1 MADGNQQDAQE
12 FLVCLLGHLSN
23 RLTREPKTSDESL
36 ILSPRSHAWLSN
48 LFQRNDNG
56 AHGKIAVPFCA
67 EDSNGRHDRLVAT
80 EWWLSITTGN
90 YQWKKLSHNVDFPV
104 YGLDLHDLLA
114 SIDGA
119 HNDSEVCSDRCSVDA
134 LTRNE
139 LNIPLT
145 SASRTCA
152 KYDLYAVVHHS
163 GHGIG
168 SGHYT
173 AQFRRPDENYWWNA
187 DDAVVTPLNEDDI
200 SPSSAAYLLFYAVDG
215 ENVKLPE
222 SDGEITGVFVN
233 LAMDEQEQKRLESVS
248 FYVEDED
255 SGLAL
260 LIETESQTQRDQWV
274 TFLGELLPKEAEET
288 FNEQESDDKQET
300 GEDVVEELESLH
312 LPASRSSISMR
323 SLLHQ
328 GKSENLIEDGD
339 PFGLLSLTTSALSS
353 MTPMDEQESVIK
365 TSNAAPGMFAM
376 DHFEL
381 AEGNGEG
388 DIEDMGDGETSV
400 ANTDSDYAA
409 DTAVDP
415 SLLSSGRGQQ
425 TPCRE
430 RSNSN
435 VTDPL
440 SSSMVKE
447 PTTSTRSRRH
457 SLGAVFGSSPQPT
470 NGCLRCNKRFGR
482 LIHTPKVCASCS
494 HRFCRDHCNQW
505 TALTSPESIT
515 LPIRD
520 MVGSQVGARDVPASE
535 LKRVCMDCL
544 VRQQLL
550 TSLQEAGV
558 YYASAVDEAGGLSR
572 LVRWKYFDQGPKYE
586 IECHIRARSLGP
598 LSLLSAMFKYRQQP
612 FMFVVVL
619 AQLVHNVENC
629 MDTMDFYWPQFLQ
642 WGFVNLPDASPSVRA
657 FYLFFLAATARRSVH
672 LAVKAT
678 WECIAAH
685 WDAMAGGFYTRGNG
699 IVVMLFFVTNVNF
712 GEPRSVLPQLLFPQ
726 SPLHQRESLEK
737 LLEQLYEFVR
747 RAYAASQRESPFFEW
762 LLARSKEETVV
773 SSRNVQKQLR
783 VGDGF
788 LDPSGTQH
796 LVEAKQRMWNKPAQ
810 HIFSDEVRLVRF
822 LVDLCTYLKEN
833 ISEPSLR
840 KKQLP
845 ALLQEMLRG
854 KHIRPEAALP
864 LSGAMG
870 HPHRVVN
877 VLTNE
882 GTVFSTKARAPTLVF
897 FEIIASSLGCDGES
911 RELDSRPNHD
921 SEVDALVDAAVKMDL
936 LEPEQQEIL
945 NYLDGETV
953 GTYVADL
960 IPVSRNDSQAS
971 LRSSISEDLDRL
983 STVLPA
989 GCTPLGEKTGFSDES
1004 DGFEAEEVSGGDGTD
1019 TRDSLDS
1026 GNSSQV
1032 AKCPFF
1038 GERFADTQK
1047 RIHEESTFSRFDG
1060 WALAPVIAKS
1070 FDDMR
1075 QEVFVLQGLK
1085 LFQLIF
1091 RKHNLNLWMRYY
1103 SIVCAGKDCGLLE
1116 VITDAQSL
1124 DGLKKK
1130 GNKISGV
1137 GTSLPIIFERACGR
1151 DPITGEHDPVR
1162 LERARAN
1169 FISSMA
1175 AYSLFSYIFLVKDR
1189 HNGNI
1194 MLDTEGHVVHID
1206 FGFSETAPFK
1216 LTPEMV
1222 EIMGG
1227 EGFDHYRQLVA
1238 QGLLALH
1245 LEAQQL
1251 LSLVYLS
1258 SKDSC
1263 FPCFKDRSRARI
1275 VRRLS
1280 RRLCIGWTVQDVE
1293 RTAARIVDKVMDTVA
1308 QGNTIGSRRFPMAF
1322 YPREGCEPN

>member
-1 MADGNQQDAQE
+1 MGTSRCE
-12 FLVCLLGHLSN
+12 GLVRIRERVVFRLSSSVDH
-23 RLTREPKTSDESL
+23 PGESL
-36 ILSPRSHAWLSN
+36 DAASYLSSSSGRLHSAGRLSDDVWYFCVSKAPVASLEWLTVDASTESSEEEDV
-48 LFQRNDNG
+48 LPSRNSSG
-56 AHGKIAVPFCA
+56 AV
-67 EDSNGRHDRLVAT
+67 
-80 EWWLSITTGN
+80 
-90 YQWKKLSHNVDFPV
+90 
-104 YGLDLHDLLA
+104 LLA
-114 SIDGA
+114 SIKV
-119 HNDSEVCSDRCSVDA
+119 SSV
-134 LTRNE
+134 E
-139 LNIPLT
+139 
-145 SASRTCA
+145 
-152 KYDLYAVVHHS
+152 
-163 GHGIG
+163 
-168 SGHYT
+168 
-173 AQFRRPDENYWWNA
+173 
-187 DDAVVTPLNEDDI
+187 
-200 SPSSAAYLLFYAVDG
+200 AVDG

-788 LDPSGTQH
+788 LDPFPSDYYEEAQLMILERRRSGTQH

-1206 FGFSETAPFK
+1206 FGFVLGIAPGNTFSLETAPFK

-1293 RTAARIVDKVMDTVA
+1293 RTAARIVDKSNGHRGTRQYDWF
-1308 QGNTIGSRRFPMAF
+1308 QKISNGILP
-1322 YPREGCEPN
+1322 

>member
-1 MADGNQQDAQE
+1 MGTTRCE
-12 FLVCLLGHLSN
+12 GLV
-23 RLTREPKTSDESL
+23 RIRERVAFSSPSSVYNPDESL
-36 ILSPRSHAWLSN
+36 DAALPSSSGHLRSAGRLSDDVWYFCVSKAPVASLEWFTVDASTESSEEE
-48 LFQRNDNG
+48 DASPSTSSGG
-56 AHGKIAVPFCA
+56 AV
-67 EDSNGRHDRLVAT
+67 
-80 EWWLSITTGN
+80 
-90 YQWKKLSHNVDFPV
+90 
-104 YGLDLHDLLA
+104 LLA
-114 SIDGA
+114 STRV
-119 HNDSEVCSDRCSVDA
+119 SSV
-134 LTRNE
+134 E
-139 LNIPLT
+139 
-145 SASRTCA
+145 
-152 KYDLYAVVHHS
+152 
-163 GHGIG
+163 
-168 SGHYT
+168 
-173 AQFRRPDENYWWNA
+173 
-187 DDAVVTPLNEDDI
+187 
-200 SPSSAAYLLFYAVDG
+200 AVDG

-222 SDGEITGVFVN
+222 SDGDRTGVFIN
-233 LAMDEQEQKRLESVS
+233 LAMDDEERKRLESVS
-248 FYVEDED
+248 FYVEDES
-255 SGLAL
+255 SGVAL
-260 LIETESQTQRDQWV
+260 LLETESQEQRDEWV
-274 TFLGELLPKEAEET
+274 TFLGKLLPKEAEET
-288 FNEQESDDKQET
+288 LNEQESDEEQEA

-312 LPASRSSISMR
+312 LAASRSSISMR

-328 GKSENLIEDGD
+328 GKSENLMEDGD

-353 MTPMDEQESVIK
+353 MTPMDEQDSVIK
-365 TSNAAPGMFAM
+365 TNTAAPGMFAM

-381 AEGNGEG
+381 AEGNSHEAE
-388 DIEDMGDGETSV
+388 IEDVSDSDTSV
-400 ANTDSDYAA
+400 ANTDGDYAA
-409 DTAVDP
+409 DTAVNP
-415 SLLSSGRGQQ
+415 SLLLSSGRGQQ
-425 TPCRE
+425 IATRE

-440 SSSMVKE
+440 SSSAAKE
-447 PTTSTRSRRH
+447 STASTRSRRH
-457 SLGAVFGSSPQPT
+457 SLGSVFGSSPQPT
-470 NGCLRCNKRFGR
+470 NGCLRCNRRFGR

-505 TALTSPESIT
+505 TALTTPESIT
-515 LPIRD
+515 LPTRD
-520 MVGSQVGARDVPASE
+520 MVGSQVGARAVPTPE

-572 LVRWKYFDQGPKYE
+572 LVRWKYFDQGPKHE
-586 IECHIRARSLGP
+586 IASHIRARSLGP

-629 MDTMDFYWPQFLQ
+629 METMEFYWPQFLQ

-685 WDAMAGGFYTRGNG
+685 WDAMAGGLYKRGNG

-726 SPLHQRESLEK
+726 APLHQRETLEK

-747 RAYAASQRESPFFEW
+747 RTYAASQRESPFFEW
-762 LLARSKEETVV
+762 LLARSKEETVA
-773 SSRNVQKQLR
+773 SSRNVQRQLR

-788 LDPSGTQH
+788 LDPFPPDYHEAAQLMILERRRSGTQH

-864 LSGAMG
+864 LSGAMA

-911 RELDSRPNHD
+911 RELDTQPNHD
-921 SEVDALVDAAVKMDL
+921 SEVDALVDAAVKMEQEKDDL
-936 LEPEQQEIL
+936 LAPEQQEIL

-960 IPVSRNDSQAS
+960 IPVSRSDSQAS

-983 STVLPA
+983 SNVLPA
-989 GCTPLGEKTGFSDES
+989 GCTPLSDKAGFSDES
-1004 DGFEAEEVSGGDGTD
+1004 DGFEAEEESGEVGTD
-1019 TRDSLDS
+1019 TSDSVES
-1026 GNSSQV
+1026 ANSTQV
-1032 AKCPFF
+1032 AQCPFF

-1047 RIHEESTFSRFDG
+1047 RIREESSFSRFDG

-1091 RKHNLNLWMRYY
+1091 RKHGLNLWMRYY

-1130 GNKISGV
+1130 GKKITDV
-1137 GTSLPIIFERACGR
+1137 GTSLPLIFNRACGR

-1206 FGFSETAPFK
+1206 FGFVLGIAPGNTFSLETAPFK

-1227 EGFDHYRQLVA
+1227 EGFDRYRQLVG

-1263 FPCFKDRSRARI
+1263 FPCFKGRSRARI

-1280 RRLCIGWTVQDVE
+1280 RRLCIGWSVQDVE
-1293 RTAARIVDKVMDTVA
+1293 RTAARIIDKSNGHRGTRQYDWF
-1308 QGNTIGSRRFPMAF
+1308 QKISNGILP
-1322 YPREGCEPN
+1322 

>member
-1 MADGNQQDAQE
+1 MGTSRCEGLVRIRERVVFRSSSSVHEADE
-12 FLVCLLGHLSN
+12 
-23 RLTREPKTSDESL
+23 
-36 ILSPRSHAWLSN
+36 
-48 LFQRNDNG
+48 
-56 AHGKIAVPFCA
+56 
-67 EDSNGRHDRLVAT
+67 
-80 EWWLSITTGN
+80 
-90 YQWKKLSHNVDFPV
+90 
-104 YGLDLHDLLA
+104 
-114 SIDGA
+114 
-119 HNDSEVCSDRCSVDA
+119 SVDA
-134 LTRNE
+134 
-139 LNIPLT
+139 
-145 SASRTCA
+145 ASSSSSS
-152 KYDLYAVVHHS
+152 S
-163 GHGIG
+163 GHLR
-168 SGHYT
+168 SGGRLSDDVWYFCVSRAPVASLEWFT
-173 AQFRRPDENYWWNA
+173 VDAGTESSGDE
-187 DDAVVTPLNEDDI
+187 DI
-200 SPSSAAYLLFYAVDG
+200 SPSTSSGGGGAAVLLASTRVSNVEAVDG

-222 SDGEITGVFVN
+222 QGGDARGEEDAGVFVT
-233 LAMDEQEQKRLESVS
+233 LGMDEQERSRLENVS
-248 FYVEDED
+248 FYVEDEA
-255 SGLAL
+255 SRVAL

-274 TFLGELLPKEAEET
+274 QFLGELLPKEEV
-288 FNEQESDDKQET
+288 Q
-300 GEDVVEELESLH
+300 ELESDEAQEDGDDVAEDLASLH
-312 LPASRSSISMR
+312 LAASRSSISTR

-328 GKSENLIEDGD
+328 GKSEILMEEGD

-353 MTPMDEQESVIK
+353 MKSVAADQGSVVK
-365 TSNAAPGMFAM
+365 TAAAPGVFAM

-381 AEGNGEG
+381 AEGNGYEEE
-388 DIEDMGDGETSV
+388 IEDTGDSDNSV
-400 ANTDSDYAA
+400 ANADFDYAA

-415 SLLSSGRGQQ
+415 TLLLSSGRGQ
-425 TPCRE
+425 TSPIRE
-430 RSNSN
+430 RSASN
-435 VTDPL
+435 ITDPL
-440 SSSMVKE
+440 RSSMMRE
-447 PTTSTRSRRH
+447 PATKTRSRRH
-457 SLGAVFGSSPQPT
+457 SLGSVFGSTPRPT
-470 NGCLRCNKRFGR
+470 NGCLRCSKRFGR

-505 TALTSPESIT
+505 TALTTPELIT
-515 LPIRD
+515 LPTPAS
-520 MVGSQVGARDVPASE
+520 VPLGSQIGARAVPAPE

-586 IECHIRARSLGP
+586 IASHIRARSLGP

-657 FYLFFLAATARRSVH
+657 FYLYFLAATARRSVH

-685 WDAMAGGFYTRGNG
+685 WDAMAGGLYKRGNG
-699 IVVMLFFVTNVNF
+699 IVIMLFFVTNVNF

-726 SPLHQRESLEK
+726 APLHQRESLEK
-737 LLEQLYEFVR
+737 LLDQLYEYVR
-747 RAYAASQRESPFFEW
+747 RAYAVSQREAPFFEW
-762 LLARSKEETVV
+762 LLARTKEETVA

-783 VGDGF
+783 IGDGF
-788 LDPSGTQH
+788 LDPFPVDYHEEAQLLILERRRSGTQH
-796 LVEAKQRMWNKPAQ
+796 LVETKQRMWNKPAQ
-810 HIFSDEVRLVRF
+810 HLFSDEVRLVRF

-833 ISEPSLR
+833 ISEPSHR

-864 LSGAMG
+864 LSGVVAY
-870 HPHRVVN
+870 PHRVVN
-877 VLTNE
+877 VLTDE

-897 FEIIASSLGCDGES
+897 FEVIASSLGCDGES
-911 RELDSRPNHD
+911 RELDVRSNHD
-921 SEVDALVDAAVKMDL
+921 TEVDALVDAAVNMENEKDGL

-953 GTYVADL
+953 ATYVADL
-960 IPVSRNDSQAS
+960 IPAGRSASQAS
-971 LRSSISEDLDRL
+971 LRSSISEDLDGL
-983 STVLPA
+983 NNVLPA
-989 GCTPLGEKTGFSDES
+989 GCTPPSGKTATGVFSDDES
-1004 DGFEAEEVSGGDGTD
+1004 DGFGLEEAGGEDGTD
-1019 TRDSLDS
+1019 TNDSLDS
-1026 GNSSQV
+1026 SGSSEIS
-1032 AKCPFF
+1032 KCPFF

-1047 RIHEESTFSRFDG
+1047 RIREESTFSRFDG
-1060 WALAPVIAKS
+1060 WALVPVIAKS

-1130 GNKISGV
+1130 GRKISGV
-1137 GTSLPIIFERACGR
+1137 GTSLPLIFERACGR

-1169 FISSMA
+1169 FITSMA

-1206 FGFSETAPFK
+1206 FGFVLGIAPGNTFSLETAPFK

-1227 EGFDHYRQLVA
+1227 EGYDRYRQLVA

-1280 RRLCIGWTVQDVE
+1280 RRLCIGWCVQDVE
-1293 RTAARIVDKVMDTVA
+1293 RTAARIMDKSNGHRGTRQYDWF
-1308 QGNTIGSRRFPMAF
+1308 QKISNGILP
-1322 YPREGCEPN
+1322 

>member
-1 MADGNQQDAQE
+1 MRTKCEG
-12 FLVCLLGHLSN
+12 LVRIRERVVFRASSVHDTVDTSSSGHLRSVG
-23 RLTREPKTSDESL
+23 RLSDDVWYFCVSRAPLASLEWFTVDAGTES
-36 ILSPRSHAWLSN
+36 SEDEDVAPSTGS
-48 LFQRNDNG
+48 D
-56 AHGKIAVPFCA
+56 AV
-67 EDSNGRHDRLVAT
+67 
-80 EWWLSITTGN
+80 
-90 YQWKKLSHNVDFPV
+90 
-104 YGLDLHDLLA
+104 LLA
-114 SIDGA
+114 
-119 HNDSEVCSDRCSVDA
+119 
-134 LTRNE
+134 
-139 LNIPLT
+139 NIN
-145 SASRTCA
+145 
-152 KYDLYAVVHHS
+152 VS
-163 GHGIG
+163 GV
-168 SGHYT
+168 
-173 AQFRRPDENYWWNA
+173 E
-187 DDAVVTPLNEDDI
+187 
-200 SPSSAAYLLFYAVDG
+200 AVDG
-215 ENVKLPE
+215 ENVKLPDE
-222 SDGEITGVFVN
+222 DKEDAGVFVN
-233 LAMDEQEQKRLESVS
+233 MVDDLERQHLETVS
-248 FYVEDED
+248 FYVEDEL
-255 SGLAL
+255 SGIAL
-260 LIETESQTQRDQWV
+260 LIETESETQRDQWV
-274 TFLGELLPKEAEET
+274 TFLGALLNKET
-288 FNEQESDDKQET
+288 QEQENGEVQEAGENV
-300 GEDVVEELESLH
+300 GEDVDLMHFSE
-312 LPASRSSISMR
+312 SRSSISMR

-328 GKSENLIEDGD
+328 GKSENLVEEGD

-353 MTPMDEQESVIK
+353 MNPTDELSVK
-365 TSNAAPGMFAM
+365 TNNAAPGMFAM

-381 AEGNGEG
+381 AEGNGHEE
-388 DIEDMGDGETSV
+388 IEDTGDSDTSV
-400 ANTDSDYAA
+400 ANTDADYVA

-415 SLLSSGRGQQ
+415 SLLLSSGRGQMIE
-425 TPCRE
+425 TRE

-440 SSSMVKE
+440 SSSMIQE
-447 PTTSTRSRRH
+447 PASSNRSRRH
-457 SLGAVFGSSPQPT
+457 SLGAVFGSTPKST
-470 NGCLRCNKRFGR
+470 DGCLRCSKKFGR
-482 LIHTPKVCASCS
+482 LIHTPKICASCS
-494 HRFCRDHCNQW
+494 NRFCRDHCNQW
-505 TALTSPESIT
+505 TPLTTPESIS
-515 LPIRD
+515 LSVRS
-520 MVGSQVGARDVPASE
+520 MVGSRVEAKAVPAAE

-572 LVRWKYFDQGPKYE
+572 LVRWKYFDQGPKHE
-586 IECHIRARSLGP
+586 IEAHIRARSLGP

-629 MDTMDFYWPQFLQ
+629 LDTMDFYWPQFLQ

-685 WDAMAGGFYTRGNG
+685 WDAMAGGLYKRGNG

-726 SPLHQRESLEK
+726 APLHQRESFEK
-737 LLEQLYEFVR
+737 LLDQLYEYVR
-747 RAYAASQRESPFFEW
+747 RAYAASQREAPFFEW
-762 LLARSKEETVV
+762 LLARSKEEIIA

-788 LDPSGTQH
+788 LDPFPADYHEEAQLMILERRRSGTQH
-796 LVEAKQRMWNKPAQ
+796 LVETKQRMWNKSDQ

-845 ALLQEMLRG
+845 ALLQEMLRA

-864 LSGAMG
+864 LSGVMARG
-870 HPHRVVN
+870 HRVVN
-877 VLTNE
+877 VLTDE

-897 FEIIASSLGCDGES
+897 FEIIASALECEGKARG
-911 RELDSRPNHD
+911 LDIGVNHD
-921 SEVDALVDAAVKMDL
+921 SEVDALVDAAVDMENERDGL

-945 NYLDGETV
+945 NYLDGEVV

-960 IPVSRNDSQAS
+960 VPACRTSSQAS
-971 LRSSISEDLDRL
+971 LRSSISEDLDGLNQVL
-983 STVLPA
+983 SV
-989 GCTPLGEKTGFSDES
+989 GCTPLSEKAVTGAFSDNSQLSRWRSRWDLRSRLGSSMTSSQASLRSSISEDLDGLNQVLPVGCTPLSEKAVTGAFSDDES
-1004 DGFEAEEVSGGDGTD
+1004 DGFGVDEIGGEDSTD
-1019 TRDSLDS
+1019 TSGSLDS
-1026 GNSSQV
+1026 ASSSQV
-1032 AKCPFF
+1032 PKCPFF
-1038 GERFADTQK
+1038 GERFGDTQK
-1047 RIHEESTFSRFDG
+1047 RIREQSTFSRFDG
-1060 WALAPVIAKS
+1060 WALVPVIAKS

-1091 RKHNLNLWMRYY
+1091 RKHGLHLWMRYY

-1130 GNKISGV
+1130 GKNISGV
-1137 GTSLPIIFERACGR
+1137 GTSLPKIFERACGR
-1151 DPITGEHDPVR
+1151 DPVTGDHDPVR

-1169 FISSMA
+1169 FITSMA

-1206 FGFSETAPFK
+1206 FGFVLGIAPGNTFSLETAPFK

-1222 EIMGG
+1222 EIMGA
-1227 EGFDHYRQLVA
+1227 EGFDRYRQLVA

-1245 LEAQQL
+1245 LEAPQL

-1258 SKDSC
+1258 SKESC
-1263 FPCFKDRSRARI
+1263 FPCFKGRSRARI
-1275 VRRLS
+1275 VRRLC
-1280 RRLCIGWTVQDVE
+1280 RRLCMGWGVQDVE
-1293 RTAARIVDKVMDTVA
+1293 RTAARIVDKSNGHRGTRQYDWF
-1308 QGNTIGSRRFPMAF
+1308 QKISNGILP
-1322 YPREGCEPN
+1322 

>member
-1 MADGNQQDAQE
+1 MGTTRCEGLVRIRERVAFRASSSIEEDAGRS
-12 FLVCLLGHLSN
+12 FSSSSSGGRRSASRLSDDVWYFCVS
-23 RLTREPKTSDESL
+23 RASTATLEWFTVDAGTESSEEEDAGPSTSSG
-36 ILSPRSHAWLSN
+36 
-48 LFQRNDNG
+48 G
-56 AHGKIAVPFCA
+56 AV
-67 EDSNGRHDRLVAT
+67 
-80 EWWLSITTGN
+80 
-90 YQWKKLSHNVDFPV
+90 
-104 YGLDLHDLLA
+104 LLA
-114 SIDGA
+114 STRV
-119 HNDSEVCSDRCSVDA
+119 SSVD
-134 LTRNE
+134 TVDRD
-139 LNIPLT
+139 NIKL
-145 SASRTCA
+145 S
-152 KYDLYAVVHHS
+152 DV
-163 GHGIG
+163 G
-168 SGHYT
+168 
-173 AQFRRPDENYWWNA
+173 
-187 DDAVVTPLNEDDI
+187 DDAETFSCLIMDD
-200 SPSSAAYLLFYAVDG
+200 
-215 ENVKLPE
+215 EE
-222 SDGEITGVFVN
+222 RE
-233 LAMDEQEQKRLESVS
+233 RLESCS
-248 FYVEDED
+248 LYVEDD
-255 SGLAL
+255 ASGIAL
-260 LIETESQTQRDQWV
+260 LIETESQEQRDKWV
-274 TFLGELLPKEAEET
+274 HFLSELLPREVDGEQQQVGQEVEQSDEMQEA
-288 FNEQESDDKQET
+288 
-300 GEDVVEELESLH
+300 GEDVVEDLESLH
-312 LPASRSSISMR
+312 FSASGSSISTR

-328 GKSENLIEDGD
+328 GKSENLMEEDD

-353 MTPMDEQESVIK
+353 ITPVHSIGSVVK
-365 TSNAAPGMFAM
+365 KASSSAAPGMFAM

-381 AEGNGEG
+381 AEGNDYAEE
-388 DIEDMGDGETSV
+388 IEDTGDSDACV
-400 ANTDSDYAA
+400 ANMDFETAA
-409 DTAVDP
+409 DTVIDP
-415 SLLSSGRGQQ
+415 SLLLSSGRQQ
-425 TPCRE
+425 SEQLIQSRE
-430 RSNSN
+430 RATSN

-440 SSSMVKE
+440 SSSVIRE
-447 PTTSTRSRRH
+447 PADSMRSRRH
-457 SLGAVFGSSPQPT
+457 SLGSVFGSIPKPT
-470 NGCLRCNKRFGR
+470 NGCRRCNKRFGR

-494 HRFCRDHCNQW
+494 HRFCRDHCCQW
-505 TALTSPESIT
+505 TTLTTPESIT
-515 LPIRD
+515 LPAREL
-520 MVGSQVGARDVPASE
+520 VGSQVGGKAVPAPE
-535 LKRVCMDCL
+535 QKRVCMDCL

-572 LVRWKYFDQGPKYE
+572 LVRWKYFDQGPKLD
-586 IECHIRARSLGP
+586 IEAHIRARSLGP

-657 FYLFFLAATARRSVH
+657 IYLFFLAATARRSVH

-685 WDAMAGGFYTRGNG
+685 WDAMAGGLYKRGNG

-726 SPLHQRESLEK
+726 APLHQRESFGR
-737 LLEQLYEFVR
+737 LLEQLYEYVR
-747 RAYAASQRESPFFEW
+747 RAYAASQREAPFFEW
-762 LLARSKEETVV
+762 LLARSKEEIVA

-783 VGDGF
+783 IGDGF
-788 LDPSGTQH
+788 LDPFPSDYHEEAQLMLLERRRSGTQH
-796 LVEAKQRMWNKPAQ
+796 LVETKQRLWNKPAQ

-833 ISEPSLR
+833 ISEPAQR

-864 LSGAMG
+864 LSGTMAR
-870 HPHRVVN
+870 PHRVVN
-877 VLTNE
+877 VLTDE

-897 FEIIASSLGCDGES
+897 FEIIASSLDTCDS
-911 RELDSRPNHD
+911 KPAVREGFDLRPSTD
-921 SEVDALVDAAVKMDL
+921 DKLDALVDAAVEMDSE
-936 LEPEQQEIL
+936 LEGILAPEQQEII
-945 NYLDGETV
+945 NYLDGEVV

-960 IPVSRNDSQAS
+960 IPAIRSESHAS
-971 LRSSISEDLDRL
+971 LRSSISEDLDGL
-983 STVLPA
+983 NHVLPA
-989 GCTPLGEKTGFSDES
+989 GCTPLSEKASTGVFSDEES
-1004 DGFEAEEVSGGDGTD
+1004 DGFGAEEVGGDDGTD
-1019 TRDSLDS
+1019 TNDSLGS
-1026 GNSSQV
+1026 ANSVQ
-1032 AKCPFF
+1032 ANKCPFF

-1047 RIHEESTFSRFDG
+1047 RIREESSFARFDG
-1060 WALAPVIAKS
+1060 WALVPVIAKS

-1130 GNKISGV
+1130 GKKISGV
-1137 GTSLPIIFERACGR
+1137 GTSLPEIFDRACGR

-1169 FISSMA
+1169 FITSMA

-1206 FGFSETAPFK
+1206 FGFVLGIAPGNTFSLETAPFK

-1222 EIMGG
+1222 EVMGG
-1227 EGFDHYRQLVA
+1227 EGFDRYRELVA

-1245 LEAQQL
+1245 LEAPQL

-1258 SKDSC
+1258 SNDSS
-1263 FPCFKDRSRARI
+1263 FPCFQGRSRARI

-1280 RRLCIGWTVQDVE
+1280 RRLCIGWSVQDVE
-1293 RTAARIVDKVMDTVA
+1293 RTAARIVDKSNGHRGTRQYDWF
-1308 QGNTIGSRRFPMAF
+1308 QKISNGILP
-1322 YPREGCEPN
+1322 

>member
-1 MADGNQQDAQE
+1 MGSSRCEGLVRIRERVVFHSSSSVDDPDDNLDAISSSSSSSSQ
-12 FLVCLLGHLSN
+12 LRSAGRLSDDVWYFCVSKAPVASVDWF
-23 RLTREPKTSDESL
+23 TVDASTESSEEEDVSATTSS
-36 ILSPRSHAWLSN
+36 S
-48 LFQRNDNG
+48 G
-56 AHGKIAVPFCA
+56 AV
-67 EDSNGRHDRLVAT
+67 
-80 EWWLSITTGN
+80 
-90 YQWKKLSHNVDFPV
+90 
-104 YGLDLHDLLA
+104 LLA
-114 SIDGA
+114 STRV
-119 HNDSEVCSDRCSVDA
+119 SSV
-134 LTRNE
+134 E
-139 LNIPLT
+139 
-145 SASRTCA
+145 
-152 KYDLYAVVHHS
+152 
-163 GHGIG
+163 
-168 SGHYT
+168 
-173 AQFRRPDENYWWNA
+173 
-187 DDAVVTPLNEDDI
+187 
-200 SPSSAAYLLFYAVDG
+200 AVDG

-222 SDGEITGVFVN
+222 SDGENTGVFVN
-233 LAMDEQEQKRLESVS
+233 LAMDEEERKRLEAVS
-248 FYVEDED
+248 FYVEDES
-255 SGLAL
+255 SGVAL
-260 LIETESQTQRDQWV
+260 LLETESQEHRDEWV
-274 TFLGELLPKEAEET
+274 TFLGELLPKEAEE
-288 FNEQESDDKQET
+288 NADGQESEEA
-300 GEDVVEELESLH
+300 GVDVAKELESMH
-312 LPASRSSISMR
+312 LAVSRSSISMR

-328 GKSENLIEDGD
+328 GKSENLLEDED

-353 MTPMDEQESVIK
+353 IMPMDDEESVMTTNI
-365 TSNAAPGMFAM
+365 APGMFAM

-381 AEGNGEG
+381 AKGNGEE
-388 DIEDMGDGETSV
+388 DIDDMGDSDTSA
-400 ANTDSDYAA
+400 ANTDSDFAA
-409 DTAVDP
+409 DTAVDSS
-415 SLLSSGRGQQ
+415 SLLFFLGRGQQ
-425 TPCRE
+425 IAVRK

-447 PTTSTRSRRH
+447 PARSRRH

-470 NGCLRCNKRFGR
+470 NGCMRCSKRFGR

-505 TALTSPESIT
+505 TALTTPESIT
-515 LPIRD
+515 LPSPDI
-520 MVGSQVGARDVPASE
+520 GARATPAE
-535 LKRVCMDCL
+535 QKRVCMDCM

-550 TSLQEAGV
+550 SSLQEAGV

-572 LVRWKYFDQGPKYE
+572 LVRWKFFDQSPKLE
-586 IECHIRARSLGP
+586 IANHIRARSLGP

-629 MDTMDFYWPQFLQ
+629 MDTMEFYWPQFLQ

-685 WDAMAGGFYTRGNG
+685 WDAMSGGFYKRGNG

-726 SPLHQRESLEK
+726 APLHQRESLEK
-737 LLEQLYEFVR
+737 LLGQLYEYVR

-773 SSRNVQKQLR
+773 SSRNIQTQLR

-788 LDPSGTQH
+788 LDPFPLDYHEQAQLMILERQRSGTQH

-864 LSGAMG
+864 LSGAMA

-877 VLTNE
+877 VLVNE

-911 RELDSRPNHD
+911 RELDPLPKHD
-921 SEVDALVDAAVKMDL
+921 SQVDALVDNAVKMEQEKDDL
-936 LEPEQQEIL
+936 LAPEQLEIL

-960 IPVSRNDSQAS
+960 IPVSRSDSQAS
-971 LRSSISEDLDRL
+971 FRSFISEDLDRL

-989 GCTPLGEKTGFSDES
+989 GCTPLSEMAGYSDE
-1004 DGFEAEEVSGGDGTD
+1004 GEAEEVSGDVGAD
-1019 TRDSLDS
+1019 TSDSLDS
-1026 GNSSQV
+1026 ANTAQV
-1032 AKCPFF
+1032 LKCPFF

-1047 RIHEESTFSRFDG
+1047 RIREESTFSRFDG

-1091 RKHNLNLWMRYY
+1091 RKHSLNLWMRYY

-1130 GNKISGV
+1130 GTKISGV

-1151 DPITGEHDPVR
+1151 DPVTGEHDPVR

-1206 FGFSETAPFK
+1206 FGFVLGIAPGNTFSLETAPFK
-1216 LTPEMV
+1216 LTQEMV

-1227 EGFDHYRQLVA
+1227 KGFDYMYYRQLVA

-1263 FPCFKDRSRARI
+1263 FPCFKGRSRARI

-1280 RRLCIGWTVQDVE
+1280 RRLCIGWSVQDVE
-1293 RTAARIVDKVMDTVA
+1293 RTAARIVDKSNGHRGTRQYDWF
-1308 QGNTIGSRRFPMAF
+1308 QKISNGISP
-1322 YPREGCEPN
+1322 

>member
-1 MADGNQQDAQE
+1 MGTTRCE
-12 FLVCLLGHLSN
+12 GLVRIRERAVFHSSSSVHEAEEVASNSSSSGHLRSVG
-23 RLTREPKTSDESL
+23 RLSDDVWYFCVSRAPEVSLEWFTVDAGTESSEDEDV
-36 ILSPRSHAWLSN
+36 SPSASSG
-48 LFQRNDNG
+48 G
-56 AHGKIAVPFCA
+56 AV
-67 EDSNGRHDRLVAT
+67 
-80 EWWLSITTGN
+80 
-90 YQWKKLSHNVDFPV
+90 
-104 YGLDLHDLLA
+104 LLA
-114 SIDGA
+114 NTKVS
-119 HNDSEVCSDRCSVDA
+119 SV
-134 LTRNE
+134 E
-139 LNIPLT
+139 
-145 SASRTCA
+145 
-152 KYDLYAVVHHS
+152 
-163 GHGIG
+163 
-168 SGHYT
+168 
-173 AQFRRPDENYWWNA
+173 
-187 DDAVVTPLNEDDI
+187 
-200 SPSSAAYLLFYAVDG
+200 AVDG
-215 ENVKLPE
+215 DKVKLPE
-222 SDGEITGVFVN
+222 EGRNDEEDAEMFVS
-233 LAMDEQEQKRLESVS
+233 LVMSEQERKQLESVS
-248 FYVEDED
+248 FYVEDES
-255 SGLAL
+255 SGIAL
-260 LIETESQTQRDQWV
+260 LIETESQEQRDQWV
-274 TFLGELLPKEAEET
+274 QFLGKLLSHEHVQLE
-288 FNEQESDDKQET
+288 EQEESDEVE
-300 GEDVVEELESLH
+300 EDVVEELESLH
-312 LPASRSSISMR
+312 FSASRSSISTR

-328 GKSENLIEDGD
+328 GKSENLMEEDD

-353 MTPMDEQESVIK
+353 LDPNLDQSPVLKK
-365 TSNAAPGMFAM
+365 TTSTAAPGMFAM

-381 AEGNGEG
+381 TEENGHEEE
-388 DIEDMGDGETSV
+388 IEDTGDSDNSA
-400 ANTDSDYAA
+400 ANTDRDYAA
-409 DTAVDP
+409 DTVVDP
-415 SLLSSGRGQQ
+415 SLLLSSGRGQADSN
-425 TPCRE
+425 RD
-430 RSNSN
+430 RSASN
-435 VTDPL
+435 VTDSL
-440 SSSMVKE
+440 SSSMIKD
-447 PTTSTRSRRH
+447 PTAKTRRH
-457 SLGAVFGSSPQPT
+457 SLGALISSAPQLT
-470 NGCLRCNKRFGR
+470 NGCLRCSKRFGR
-482 LIHTPKVCASCS
+482 LIHTPKICASCS
-494 HRFCRDHCNQW
+494 NRFCREHCSQW
-505 TALTSPESIT
+505 TALTTPELIKIPSQDSFPLGSP
-515 LPIRD
+515 
-520 MVGSQVGARDVPASE
+520 VGAKPSSTRE
-535 LKRVCMDCL
+535 QKRVCMDCFI
-544 VRQQLL
+544 RQQLL

-572 LVRWKYFDQGPKYE
+572 LVRWKYFDQGPKRE
-586 IECHIRARSLGP
+586 IESHIRARSLGP

-685 WDAMAGGFYTRGNG
+685 WDAMSGGLYKRGNG

-726 SPLHQRESLEK
+726 APLHQRESLEK
-737 LLEQLYEFVR
+737 LLEQLYEYVR

-762 LLARSKEETVV
+762 LLARSKEETVA

-783 VGDGF
+783 IGDGF
-788 LDPSGTQH
+788 LDPFPSDYHEEAQLMILERRRSGTQH
-796 LVEAKQRMWNKPAQ
+796 LIETKQRMWNKPAQ

-833 ISEPSLR
+833 ISEPSQR

-864 LSGAMG
+864 LSGVMA

-911 RELDSRPNHD
+911 REVNNHD
-921 SEVDALVDAAVKMDL
+921 TTVDGIVEAAVNLENAKDGL

-945 NYLDGETV
+945 NYLDGESV
-953 GTYVADL
+953 RTYVADL
-960 IPVSRNDSQAS
+960 IPANRSASQAS
-971 LRSSISEDLDRL
+971 LRSSISEDLDGL
-983 STVLPA
+983 NQVLPS
-989 GCTPLGEKTGFSDES
+989 GCTPLSTKAGTGTFPDDES
-1004 DGFEAEEVSGGDGTD
+1004 DGFSVEEVGGDDGTD
-1019 TRDSLDS
+1019 TTDSVES
-1026 GNSSQV
+1026 VSASQ
-1032 AKCPFF
+1032 CPFF
-1038 GERFADTQK
+1038 GERFVDTQK
-1047 RIHEESTFSRFDG
+1047 RIREESAFSRFEG
-1060 WALAPVIAKS
+1060 YAVVPVIAKS

-1091 RKHNLNLWMRYY
+1091 RKHNLNLWMHYY

-1130 GNKISGV
+1130 GRKIGGV
-1137 GTSLPIIFERACGR
+1137 GTSLPMIFERACGR
-1151 DPITGEHDPVR
+1151 DPISGEHDSVR

-1169 FISSMA
+1169 FITSMA

-1194 MLDTEGHVVHID
+1194 MLNTEGHIVHID
-1206 FGFSETAPFK
+1206 FGFVLGIAPGNTFSLETAPFK

-1227 EGFDHYRQLVA
+1227 EGFDRYRQLVA

-1245 LEAQQL
+1245 LEAEQL

-1258 SKDSC
+1258 SKDSS
-1263 FPCFKDRSRARI
+1263 FPCFKGRSRARI

-1280 RRLCIGWTVQDVE
+1280 RRLCIGWGVQDVE
-1293 RTAARIVDKVMDTVA
+1293 RTAARIVDKSNGHRGTRQYDWF
-1308 QGNTIGSRRFPMAF
+1308 QKISNGILP
-1322 YPREGCEPN
+1322 

>member
-1 MADGNQQDAQE
+1 MGTSRCEGLARIRERVVFRASADVEEDANSSSSS
-12 FLVCLLGHLSN
+12 GRIRSAGRLS
-23 RLTREPKTSDESL
+23 DDV
-36 ILSPRSHAWLSN
+36 WY
-48 LFQRNDNG
+48 
-56 AHGKIAVPFCA
+56 FC
-67 EDSNGRHDRLVAT
+67 VARASAAT
-80 EWWLSITTGN
+80 
-90 YQWKKLSHNVDFPV
+90 
-104 YGLDLHDLLA
+104 LDWF
-114 SIDGA
+114 
-119 HNDSEVCSDRCSVDA
+119 SVDA
-134 LTRNE
+134 GTESSEEEDTAPSTSSGGAVLLATTR
-139 LNIPLT
+139 
-145 SASRTCA
+145 
-152 KYDLYAVVHHS
+152 V
-163 GHGIG
+163 
-168 SGHYT
+168 
-173 AQFRRPDENYWWNA
+173 
-187 DDAVVTPLNEDDI
+187 
-200 SPSSAAYLLFYAVDG
+200 SSVEAVDG
-215 ENVKLPE
+215 ESVKLPE
-222 SDGEITGVFVN
+222 EQVDNAEEDAGGFVG
-233 LAMDEQEQKRLESVS
+233 LAVDAAERERLESCS
-248 FYVEDED
+248 FYVEDCD
-255 SGLAL
+255 SGIAL

-274 TFLGELLPKEAEET
+274 QFLGQLVVKEEVEEQQQV
-288 FNEQESDDKQET
+288 ERESDDEQEA

-312 LPASRSSISMR
+312 FSASMSSISTR

-328 GKSENLIEDGD
+328 GKSENLMEEGD

-353 MTPMDEQESVIK
+353 VRLDGKLSDKSVVAMG
-365 TSNAAPGMFAM
+365 TAASAAPGMFAM

-381 AEGNGEG
+381 AEGNEHAEE
-388 DIEDMGDGETSV
+388 IEDTEDSEASV
-400 ANTDSDYAA
+400 ANTDFDYSA

-415 SLLSSGRGQQ
+415 SLLVSADRQQSGQIL
-425 TPCRE
+425 PSRE
-430 RSNSN
+430 RASSN

-440 SSSMVKE
+440 ISSMIRE
-447 PTTSTRSRRH
+447 PGASTRSRRH
-457 SLGAVFGSSPQPT
+457 SLGAVFGSTPKPT

-482 LIHTPKVCASCS
+482 LIHTPKVCASCLN
-494 HRFCRDHCNQW
+494 RFCRDHCYERV
-505 TALTSPESIT
+505 ALTSPESIA
-515 LPIRD
+515 LPVRD
-520 MVGSQVGARDVPASE
+520 TVGSLVGAQAVPTPE

-572 LVRWKYFDQGPKYE
+572 LVRWKYFDQSPKHE
-586 IECHIRARSLGP
+586 IEAHIQARNLGP

-629 MDTMDFYWPQFLQ
+629 LDTMDFYWPQFLQ

-685 WDAMAGGFYTRGNG
+685 WDAMSGGLYKRGNG
-699 IVVMLFFVTNVNF
+699 IVVMLFFITNVNF

-726 SPLHQRESLEK
+726 APAHQRESFEK
-737 LLEQLYEFVR
+737 LLEQLYEYVR

-762 LLARSKEETVV
+762 LLARSKEEIVA

-783 VGDGF
+783 IGDGF
-788 LDPSGTQH
+788 LDPFPADYHEEAQLMILERRMSGTQH
-796 LVEAKQRMWNKPAQ
+796 LVETKQRMWNKPAQ

-822 LVDLCTYLKEN
+822 LVDLCTFLKEN
-833 ISEPSLR
+833 ISEPSQR

-864 LSGAMG
+864 LSGAMAR
-870 HPHRVVN
+870 PHRVVN
-877 VLTNE
+877 VLTDE
-882 GTVFSTKARAPTLVF
+882 GTVFSTKARAPTLVY
-897 FEIIASSLGCDGES
+897 FEIIASSSEGCNNTPAVS
-911 RELDSRPNHD
+911 RGVETETNAEGNL
-921 SEVDALVDAAVKMDL
+921 DALVDAAVEMNSE
-936 LEPEQQEIL
+936 LEGVLAPEQQEIL
-945 NYLDGETV
+945 NYLDGEIV

-960 IPVSRNDSQAS
+960 IPASRSESQAS
-971 LRSSISEDLDRL
+971 LRSSISEDLDGL
-983 STVLPA
+983 NHVLPA
-989 GCTPLGEKTGFSDES
+989 GCTPLSEKAGTGTFSDDES
-1004 DGFEAEEVSGGDGTD
+1004 DGFGAEEVSGEDAID
-1019 TRDSLDS
+1019 TNDSLDS
-1026 GNSSQV
+1026 ANSAQIT
-1032 AKCPFF
+1032 KCPFF

-1047 RIHEESTFSRFDG
+1047 RIREESTFARFDG
-1060 WALAPVIAKS
+1060 WALFPVIAKS

-1085 LFQLIF
+1085 LFKLIF
-1091 RKHNLNLWMRYY
+1091 RKHGLNLWMRYY

-1130 GNKISGV
+1130 GRKISGV
-1137 GTSLPIIFERACGR
+1137 GTSLPKIFELACGR
-1151 DPITGEHDPVR
+1151 DPVTGEHDPVS

-1169 FISSMA
+1169 FITSMA

-1206 FGFSETAPFK
+1206 FGFVLGIAPGNTFSLETAPFK

-1222 EIMGG
+1222 EIMGA

-1245 LEAQQL
+1245 LEAPQL

-1258 SKDSC
+1258 SKDSS
-1263 FPCFKDRSRARI
+1263 FPCFKGRSRARI

-1280 RRLCIGWTVQDVE
+1280 RRLCLGWSVQDVE
-1293 RTAARIVDKVMDTVA
+1293 RTAARIVDKSNGHRGTRQYDWF
-1308 QGNTIGSRRFPMAF
+1308 QKISNGILP
-1322 YPREGCEPN
+1322 

>member
-1 MADGNQQDAQE
+1 MGTSRCE
-12 FLVCLLGHLSN
+12 GLVRIRERVVFRLSSSVDH
-23 RLTREPKTSDESL
+23 PGESL
-36 ILSPRSHAWLSN
+36 DAASYLSSSSGRLHSAGRLSDDVWYFCVSKAPVASLEWLTVDASTESSEEEDV
-48 LFQRNDNG
+48 LPSRNSSG
-56 AHGKIAVPFCA
+56 AV
-67 EDSNGRHDRLVAT
+67 
-80 EWWLSITTGN
+80 
-90 YQWKKLSHNVDFPV
+90 
-104 YGLDLHDLLA
+104 LLA
-114 SIDGA
+114 SIKV
-119 HNDSEVCSDRCSVDA
+119 SSV
-134 LTRNE
+134 E
-139 LNIPLT
+139 
-145 SASRTCA
+145 
-152 KYDLYAVVHHS
+152 
-163 GHGIG
+163 
-168 SGHYT
+168 
-173 AQFRRPDENYWWNA
+173 
-187 DDAVVTPLNEDDI
+187 
-200 SPSSAAYLLFYAVDG
+200 AVDG

-388 DIEDMGDGETSV
+388 DIEDMGDGETS
-400 ANTDSDYAA
+400 
-409 DTAVDP
+409 
-415 SLLSSGRGQQ
+415 
-425 TPCRE
+425 
-430 RSNSN
+430 
-435 VTDPL
+435 
-440 SSSMVKE
+440 
-447 PTTSTRSRRH
+447 
-457 SLGAVFGSSPQPT
+457 
-470 NGCLRCNKRFGR
+470 
-482 LIHTPKVCASCS
+482 
-494 HRFCRDHCNQW
+494 
-505 TALTSPESIT
+505 
-515 LPIRD
+515 
-520 MVGSQVGARDVPASE
+520 
-535 LKRVCMDCL
+535 
-544 VRQQLL
+544 
-550 TSLQEAGV
+550 
-558 YYASAVDEAGGLSR
+558 
-572 LVRWKYFDQGPKYE
+572 
-586 IECHIRARSLGP
+586 
-598 LSLLSAMFKYRQQP
+598 
-612 FMFVVVL
+612 
-619 AQLVHNVENC
+619 
-629 MDTMDFYWPQFLQ
+629 FLQ

-712 GEPRSVLPQLLFPQ
+712 GEPRSVLPQLL
-726 SPLHQRESLEK
+726 
-737 LLEQLYEFVR
+737 
-747 RAYAASQRESPFFEW
+747 AYAASQRESPFFEW

-788 LDPSGTQH
+788 LDPFPSDYYEEAQLMILERRRSGTQH

-822 LVDLCTYLKEN
+822 LVDLC
-833 ISEPSLR
+833 
-840 KKQLP
+840 
-845 ALLQEMLRG
+845 
-854 KHIRPEAALP
+854 
-864 LSGAMG
+864 
-870 HPHRVVN
+870 
-877 VLTNE
+877 
-882 GTVFSTKARAPTLVF
+882 
-897 FEIIASSLGCDGES
+897 
-911 RELDSRPNHD
+911 
-921 SEVDALVDAAVKMDL
+921 
-936 LEPEQQEIL
+936 
-945 NYLDGETV
+945 
-953 GTYVADL
+953 
-960 IPVSRNDSQAS
+960 
-971 LRSSISEDLDRL
+971 
-983 STVLPA
+983 
-989 GCTPLGEKTGFSDES
+989 
-1004 DGFEAEEVSGGDGTD
+1004 
-1019 TRDSLDS
+1019 
-1026 GNSSQV
+1026 
-1032 AKCPFF
+1032 
-1038 GERFADTQK
+1038 
-1047 RIHEESTFSRFDG
+1047 
-1060 WALAPVIAKS
+1060 
-1070 FDDMR
+1070 
-1075 QEVFVLQGLK
+1075 
-1085 LFQLIF
+1085 
-1091 RKHNLNLWMRYY
+1091 
-1103 SIVCAGKDCGLLE
+1103 KDCGLLE

-1206 FGFSETAPFK
+1206 FGFVLGIAPGNTFSLETAPFK

-1293 RTAARIVDKVMDTVA
+1293 RTAARIVDKSNGHRGTRQYDWF
-1308 QGNTIGSRRFPMAF
+1308 QKISNGILP
-1322 YPREGCEPN
+1322 